1 VSGGFESCIVYASR
15 TTAKV
20 AVTRQE
26 GASLRR
32 WSAEV
37 VAGQGAGEQ
46 SQTQT
51 GGRVPG
57 VKGSQVQ
64 ILSARPKK
72 PQVRGRFPFR
82 EAASRLVRPRL
93 HTYFAHLLQ
102 RSTGRGLASE
112 DVTGEPGRK
121 QGRAP
126 ASGAF
131 A

>member
-37 VAGQGAGEQ
+37 FAGQGAGEQ

-64 ILSARPKK
+64 ILSARPERS
-72 PQVRGRFPFR
+72 QVRGC
-82 EAASRLVRPRL
+82 
-93 HTYFAHLLQ
+93 LLAQ
-102 RSTGRGLASE
+102 E
-112 DVTGEPGRK
+112 DVSAGRDDVLM
-121 QGRAP
+121 
-126 ASGAF
+126 ASLCPVENEKVILSVAGVKRPVVERGGGWTSP
-131 A
+131 

>member
-1 VSGGFESCIVYASR
+1 MSGGFESCIVYASR

-72 PQVRGRFPFR
+72 LQVRGRFLYQGGGLLPCQ
-82 EAASRLVRPRL
+82 ATS
-93 HTYFAHLLQ
+93 AHLF
-102 RSTGRGLASE
+102 RTPFEASE
-112 DVTGEPGRK
+112 
-121 QGRAP
+121 
-126 ASGAF
+126 
-131 A
+131 

>member
-37 VAGQGAGEQ
+37 VAGRGAGEQ

-64 ILSARPKK
+64 ILSARPNA
-72 PQVRGRFPFR
+72 PDLR
-82 EAASRLVRPRL
+82 ERRTGAV
-93 HTYFAHLLQ
+93 LQ
-102 RSTGRGLASE
+102 L
-112 DVTGEPGRK
+112 
-121 QGRAP
+121 
-126 ASGAF
+126 
-131 A
+131 